1 MAISGTEA
9 LGAAVTKGTDSAS
22 SKTQLFGNMET
33 FLYLL
38 VNQLQNQDPLD
49 PMDTAEYT
57 NQLVQYANVEQSI
70 QTNSYLETMISQNVA
85 SVGAQAV
92 GYMDQVVQ
100 IESTTLPLSDGY
112 AKFSYTLGENAT
124 NVTISLLDSS
134 NTVVKTF
141 SEGNREAG
149 RYVLDWDGT
158 DSSGQAY
165 ADGAYKIVVSAKSAS
180 GGDVSVY
187 TTVFGKVTGVAFD
200 GDEVAISVGGAVIA
214 KMENILAVHTK
225 DELEKPKD
233 PEEPEEPEK
242 PEEPDAP
249 QEPDAPEE
257 PDNSGDA
264 DNDADNGTETGTQ
277 SFIKRNIK
285 RALKQAA

>member
-22 SKTQLFGNMET
+22 SKTQLFGDMET

-100 IESTTLPLSDGY
+100 IESQTVPMTDGY
-112 AKFSYTLGENAT
+112 AKFSYTLDENAT
-124 NVTISLLDSS
+124 NVTVSLLDSS
-134 NTVVKTF
+134 NKVVKTF
-141 SEGNREAG
+141 AEGGKEAG
-149 RYVLDWDGT
+149 RYILEWDGT
-158 DSSGQAY
+158 DSSGQTY

-187 TTVFGKVTGVAFD
+187 TTAFGKVTGVAFD

-214 KMENILAVHTK
+214 KMEDILAVHTK
-225 DELEKPKD
+225 DELQ
-233 PEEPEEPEK
+233 K
-242 PEEPDAP
+242 PE
-249 QEPDAPEE
+249 
-257 PDNSGDA
+257 NVA
-264 DNDADNGTETGTQ
+264 DGTEHEIQ
-277 SFIKRNIK
+277 N
-285 RALKQAA
+285 AAREAA

>member
-22 SKTQLFGNMET
+22 SKTQLFGDMET

-100 IESTTLPLSDGY
+100 IESQTVPMTDGY
-112 AKFSYTLGENAT
+112 AKFSYTLDENAT
-124 NVTISLLDSS
+124 NVTVSLLDSS
-134 NTVVKTF
+134 NKVVKTF
-141 SEGNREAG
+141 AEGGKEAG
-149 RYVLDWDGT
+149 RYILEWDGKN
-158 DSSGQAY
+158 SSGQAY
-165 ADGAYKIVVSAKSAS
+165 ADGAYKIVVSAKSPTGA
-180 GGDVSVY
+180 DVTAY
-187 TTVFGKVTGVAFD
+187 TTAFGKVTGVAFD

-214 KMENILAVHTK
+214 KMEDILAVHTK
-225 DELEKPKD
+225 DELQ
-233 PEEPEEPEK
+233 K
-242 PEEPDAP
+242 PE
-249 QEPDAPEE
+249 
-257 PDNSGDA
+257 NVA
-264 DNDADNGTETGTQ
+264 DGTEHEIQ
-277 SFIKRNIK
+277 N
-285 RALKQAA
+285 AAREAA